1 MSLQTTIT
9 PHSQAPYVERT
20 YPTPAELDAAIAAA
34 AAAQPFWAAT
44 PLAQRIAIGRAFIKE
59 FEAMKEEI
67 PLELTLQMGRPVQ
80 QGPGEVRGLVERSNY
95 MLDIAPTALADVSLA
110 DTDKPGFKRYI
121 KRVPIGVVFVIAPW
135 NFPYLTT
142 INSLLPALL
151 AGNTVLLKPSPQTPL
166 TAERIAA
173 AFARAGL
180 PPNVLTV
187 LHLGPE
193 GVAQTIN
200 AKQVGF
206 VSFTGSV
213 PVGRT
218 IAETAAKAPGFTGT
232 GLELGGKD
240 PAYVAPDAD
249 LDFTVAELVDG
260 AFFNSGQSCCSIE
273 RIYVHAA
280 VYEPFVAKFVA
291 LTKEYKLGDPTTGHT
306 NLGPVVSLA
315 SAERIRKQVAD
326 AVAQGARSLVP
337 ENLFPAAKPGTTY
350 VGPQVLVNVNHTM
363 EVMTVRVPHFD
374 LFGTAFFI
382 LWSGGEPL
390 SHVLGNPILTPSQ
403 EETFG
408 PVVGIQRVSSA
419 TEALELMNDSRYGLT
434 ASVWTDVE
442 CQPRAD
448 ESEYITPA
456 ELVEYTAKGEVG
468 EGLFARMEE
477 GLETG
482 TVFLNRCDYLDPALA
497 WSGVKDSGRGVSLS
511 KFGYDQL
518 TRPKSVHMKIS
529 LKTSV

>member
-59 FEAMKEEI
+59 FEALKEEI

-363 EVMTVRVPHFD
+363 DVMT
-374 LFGTAFFI
+374 
-382 LWSGGEPL
+382 
-390 SHVLGNPILTPSQ
+390 

-419 TEALELMNDSRYGLT
+419 AEALELMNDSRYGLT

-468 EGLFARMEE
+468 EGLFDRMVE